1 MDATIASLNIVVAQ
15 PLRLFLSRSK
25 ATRREL
31 LLQRLG
37 GSWRRF
43 FHPQEKL
50 AVELLTQ

>member
-31 LLQRLG
+31 VLQRLEWFLEEILSSPG
-37 GSWRRF
+37 EAGC
-43 FHPQEKL
+43 
-50 AVELLTQ
+50 